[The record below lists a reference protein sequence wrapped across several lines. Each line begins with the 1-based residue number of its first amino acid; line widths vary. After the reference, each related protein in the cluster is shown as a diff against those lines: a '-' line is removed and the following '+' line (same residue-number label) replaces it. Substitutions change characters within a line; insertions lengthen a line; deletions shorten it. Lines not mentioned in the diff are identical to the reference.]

1 MTSKFFIMP
10 IACAAMFAL
19 AACGEEAAEAP
30 NSVASESAAPETLA
44 NGMTVKAQIEAR
56 QAGFKE
62 LGKAF
67 KAISDQLRSGNPDMS
82 IIQPAAASV
91 PEITQD
97 MGSWFP
103 AGTGPE
109 SGVKTEA
116 LSAIWEKPEDF
127 ALKVGNFQ
135 TAAAALVVASNTG
148 DAAAVTAAF
157 RATGGT
163 CGACHDNFR
172 LDD

>member
-10 IACAAMFAL
+10 IACAAMVAL
-19 AACGEEAAEAP
+19 AACGEETAEAP
-30 NSVASESAAPETLA
+30 STDAAQSAAPATLP

-67 KAISDQLRSGNPDMS
+67 KTISDQLRSGNPDMS

-91 PEITQD
+91 PEITKD
-97 MGSWFP
+97 IGSWFP

-116 LSAIWEKPEDF
+116 LAAIWEKPEDF

-135 TAAAALVVASNTG
+135 TAATALVAASQTG
-148 DAAAVTAAF
+148 DAAAITAAF

-163 CGACHDNFR
+163 CGACHDNYR